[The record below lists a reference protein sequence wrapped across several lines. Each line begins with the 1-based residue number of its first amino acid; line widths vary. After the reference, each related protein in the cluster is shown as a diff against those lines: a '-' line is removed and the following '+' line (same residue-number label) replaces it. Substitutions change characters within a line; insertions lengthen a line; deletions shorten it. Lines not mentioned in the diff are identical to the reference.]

1 MLVKVRCGPF
11 PNYSGL
17 GDRARHPALL
27 DDRGRHLHPP
37 RRSGE
42 ARADPGACRPQGRAA
57 GRTVSG
63 WVRGIEDELGRPTA
77 TIPQRPGRKVG
88 REARIDQKPRLGDDS
103 HSLYCIPEGLES

>member
-17 GDRARHPALL
+17 GGRARHPALL
-27 DDRGRHLHPP
+27 DDRGDLHPP

-42 ARADPGACRPQGRAA
+42 ARADPGACRPQGQPA

-63 WVRGIEDELGRPTA
+63 WFEESKMSLVGPPQPSPRGLDERLGA
-77 TIPQRPGRKVG
+77 RPGLIR
-88 REARIDQKPRLGDDS
+88 S
-103 HSLYCIPEGLES
+103 